1 MRRLLL
7 SLLCLGIGAAL
18 CPVRAQEV
26 LDGIAATVNRQV
38 VTFSQVRQITGPK
51 EKQAR
56 ETLRGMELVLK
67 IKEMRTAAVSELV
80 DRSLIL
86 QDAKAQSVTI
96 PESAIDKRIQSIIES
111 KFGGN
116 RASFLKSIT
125 ARGYTLAAF
134 RDLQRDNIAVE
145 KMREAA
151 TIGAR
156 TPAEA
161 KQREQKW
168 LQALRQK
175 AYIKLF

>member
-7 SLLCLGIGAAL
+7 LLLCLEMGAAL
-18 CPVRAQEV
+18 CPAHAQEV
-26 LDGIAATVNRQV
+26 LDGIAATVNKEV
-38 VTFSQVRQITGPK
+38 VTFSQVRDITGPK

-56 ETLRGMELVLK
+56 ETLRGTELVMK

-80 DRSLIL
+80 DRTLIL
-86 QDAKAQSVTI
+86 QEAKAQSLSI
-96 PESAIDKRIQSIIES
+96 PESTIDKRIQSIIDT

-125 ARGYTLAAF
+125 ARGYTLATF

-156 TPAEA
+156 TPEEA

-175 AYIKLF
+175 AFIKLF